1 MCINPSVQKRHVTDM
16 CAQVLALA
24 RKMRSGRA
32 KNDILDSAYH
42 RYAFHEDS
50 VPRWLYED
58 EKRHL
63 RCASPLS

>member
-1 MCINPSVQKRHVTDM
+1 M

-42 RYAFHEDS
+42 RYAFHEES

-63 RCASPLS
+63 RCAPPSS